1 MKVVHTNIL
10 GADYEVQI
18 GKRKELGLPRKLMGQ
33 CVVHLHEIKVE
44 RSKRSEFHIT
54 DEERDRRTQGVVAHE
69 VFHAFCKES
78 GLDID
83 EDTEEKLAT
92 WYEEQWRKMN
102 NCILGVLDEIGLVD
116 I

>member
-18 GKRKELGLPRKLMGQ
+18 GKRKELGLPKSLQGQ
-33 CVVHLHEIKVE
+33 CAYHLHQIKVE
-44 RSKRSEFHIT
+44 HSHRQCET
-54 DEERDRRTQGVVAHE
+54 DEEMDKRTQATTAHE

-83 EDTEEKLAT
+83 SDTEEKLAT

-102 NCILGVLDEIGLVD
+102 NCILGVFDEIGLVD